1 MREKKTKIFIGIL
14 LTLIMFASSLALV
27 MYSKQNEL
35 KKQVENQIEVYV
47 STKNLD
53 EGESIGAG
61 EIVLKKV
68 PKSYIDF
75 TPLTKEEIIGRFAK
89 VVIFANE
96 PLRPEKITLTKV
108 LQEQKSQTGALQ
120 GDAKEEVAVKRL
132 SSDTISLSLEL
143 FKNLDIS
150 LQKDDFIDIVSV
162 ASSQKEQEEY
172 EFAAKYIALHVKIHS
187 FVSGTKEMQK
197 AVHEEYDEKTKQSKK
212 SVADTLILEMSPLEI
227 KNFLAMYYKT
237 QEFNAQKVHS
247 TKENRGHL
255 WMVRCSSDA
264 NDTFAKE
271 KEMLL
276 LKEKISKP
284 KVENSPKPPAIHTV
298 KISYEE

>member
-1 MREKKTKIFIGIL
+1 MGQKKTKIFIGIL

-35 KKQVENQIEVYV
+35 KKQVESQVEVYV
-47 STKNLD
+47 SAKDLK
-53 EGESIGAG
+53 EGDSIGAK
-61 EIVLKKV
+61 EIVLKKM

-75 TPLTKEEIIGRFAK
+75 TPLTKEEILGRFAK

-108 LQEQKSQTGALQ
+108 VQEDKKEVATPK
-120 GDAKEEVAVKRL
+120 AKEEEPAVKRL
-132 SSDTISLSLEL
+132 SSDTVSLSLEL

-162 ASSQKEQEEY
+162 SPSKKERDDY
-172 EFAAKYIALHVKIHS
+172 EFATTYVALHVKIHS
-187 FVSGTKEMQK
+187 FGSGTKEMQK
-197 AVHEEYDEKTKQSKK
+197 TVHEEYDEKTKQSRR

-237 QEFNAQKVHS
+237 QELNAQKVHS

-276 LKEKISKP
+276 LKEKINKL
-284 KVENSPKPPAIHTV
+284 KVENNPKPPIVHAV

>member
-14 LTLIMFASSLALV
+14 LTLIMFVSSLALV

-47 STKNLD
+47 STKNLN
-53 EGESIGAG
+53 EGASIGANH
-61 EIVLKKV
+61 IALKKL

-75 TPLTKEEIIGRFAK
+75 TPLTQEEIIGRFAK
-89 VVIFANE
+89 VAIFANE

-108 LQEQKSQTGALQ
+108 VQEEKAEVAAPKANEQ
-120 GDAKEEVAVKRL
+120 EEVVKRL

-143 FKNLDIS
+143 FKNLDVS

-162 ASSQKEQEEY
+162 SPSKKERDDY
-172 EFAAKYIALHVKIHS
+172 EFTTTYVALHVKIHS
-187 FVSGTKEMQK
+187 FVSAAKEMQK
-197 AVHEEYDEKTKQSKK
+197 IAHEEYDEKTKQSRK

-227 KNFLAMYYKT
+227 KNFLVMYYKT
-237 QEFNAQKVHS
+237 QELNAQKVHS

-255 WMVRCSSDA
+255 WMVRCSNET
-264 NDTFAKE
+264 NDTFAQDKE
-271 KEMLL
+271 ALL
-276 LKEKISKP
+276 LKEKINKLKIESKP
-284 KVENSPKPPAIHTV
+284 KAPPTPKV

>member
-1 MREKKTKIFIGIL
+1 MKEKKTKIFIGIL

-47 STKNLD
+47 SSKNLSQGD
-53 EGESIGAG
+53 DIGAD
-61 EIVLKKV
+61 EIVLKKL
-68 PKSYIDF
+68 PKSYIGF

-89 VVIFANE
+89 VDIFANE
-96 PLRPEKITLTKV
+96 PLRPEKITLTKIS
-108 LQEQKSQTGALQ
+108 QEQKTQTVVVETNI
-120 GDAKEEVAVKRL
+120 KEEAVKRL

-172 EFAAKYIALHVKIHS
+172 EFSAKYIALHVKIHS
-187 FVSGTKEMQK
+187 FASGTKEMEK
-197 AVHEEYDEKTKQSKK
+197 AVDEGYDEKTKQSLK

-237 QEFNAQKVHS
+237 QELNAQKVYG

-255 WMVRCSSDA
+255 WMVRCSGDS
-264 NDTFAKE
+264 NDMFIKE
-271 KEMLL
+271 KEELL
-276 LKEKISKP
+276 LKEKIKKLKIENKP
-284 KVENSPKPPAIHTV
+284 KIPNQPTV